1 MDIRGYFRKVRETEE
16 LIDGPMAVI
25 VSLDTPEGGK
35 AGRFMEIGRS
45 VAAHMMVDAR
55 ARLAND
61 QEIAD
66 YRASVEQD
74 IEQAQQT
81 LNASNIS
88 LTMMT
93 DEHMKSLRSILLK
106 SKV

>member
-1 MDIRGYFRKVRETEE
+1 MDIRGYFNKVREAEK
-16 LIDGPMAVI
+16 LIDGTMAVI

-35 AGRFMEIGRS
+35 AGRSMEVGRS

-55 ARLAND
+55 ARLATD

-74 IEQAQQT
+74 IEQARKA
-81 LNASNIS
+81 LHASNIS

-93 DEHMKSLRSILLK
+93 DENMKNLRTILLK
-106 SKV
+106 SKG